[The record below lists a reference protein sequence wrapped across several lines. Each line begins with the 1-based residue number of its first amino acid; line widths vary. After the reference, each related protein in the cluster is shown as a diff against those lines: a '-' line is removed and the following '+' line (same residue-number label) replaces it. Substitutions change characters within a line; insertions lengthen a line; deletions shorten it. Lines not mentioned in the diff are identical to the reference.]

1 MGILTF
7 RHCDVKMTSDIK
19 LFMNLNSGPKITL
32 STKFEFDQVI
42 ILKIIQVFLFFSMP
56 KNDVTH
62 CKQKVAMAT
71 SD

>member
-1 MGILTF
+1 M
-7 RHCDVKMTSDIK
+7 
-19 LFMNLNSGPKITL
+19 TL

-42 ILKIIQVFLFFSMP
+42 ILKIIQVFSCFFNA